1 MASVKS
7 LRKARIRVREL
18 RDTFEGHD
26 ASRCIQDVFKM
37 YQDVRMCRIYRIYA
51 GFALKSYEV
60 MMSRN
65 KEKESET
72 GLYR

>member
-1 MASVKS
+1 M
-7 LRKARIRVREL
+7 
-18 RDTFEGHD
+18 H
-26 ASRCIQDVFKM
+26 QDVFKM